1 MAALWPY
8 GPTALRPTAYGLL
21 TGTIGLLAYCIW
33 ACYAATATELLLA
46 MAAMAAMA
54 MAYMGQARPIMEPGT
69 QVAGSLEAAR
79 NSERPMKEIVLS
91 ASGF

>member
-1 MAALWPY
+1 MALWPY
-8 GPTALRPTAYGLL
+8 GPTAYGLL

-69 QVAGSLEAAR
+69 QVAGS
-79 NSERPMKEIVLS
+79 
-91 ASGF
+91 